1 MCEDSMNK
9 DFTKVIM
16 NPSRQRVIQLLI
28 RRGTATASQM
38 LEELQ
43 DIPQASLYRHLRI
56 LLEAN
61 CITVVEENKIR
72 GTIEK
77 TYGLVKEPIAE
88 DHKEELSGLIHAT
101 LLSLMGSFTHYF
113 EDEEAD
119 PIRDLLSLSTSTLLL
134 SDDELRELL
143 EEMGQII
150 NRVVD
155 NKPSKDRKERRLT
168 FILSPCEK
176 D

>member
-1 MCEDSMNK
+1 MNS

-16 NPSRQRVIQLLI
+16 NPIRQRVVQLLL
-28 RRGTATASQM
+28 RRGTATTSQM

-43 DIPQASLYRHLRI
+43 DIPQSSLYRHLRI
-56 LLEAN
+56 LLDAN

-77 TYGLVKEPIAE
+77 TYGIVKEQIGE
-88 DHKEELSGLIHAT
+88 YQKDEISGLIHST
-101 LLSLMGSFTHYF
+101 LLSLMGSFQNYF

-119 PIRDLLSLSTSTLLL
+119 PIKDILSLSTSTLLL
-134 SDDELRELL
+134 SDDELRDLL
-143 EEMGQII
+143 DEIGQII
-150 NRVVD
+150 NQVID
-155 NKPSKDRKERRLT
+155 NKPTKDRKERRLT

-176 D
+176 E

>member
-1 MCEDSMNK
+1 MCIEYMNK

-16 NPSRQRVIQLLI
+16 NPIRQRVIQLLI
-28 RRGTATASQM
+28 RRGRATTSQM

-77 TYGLVKEPIAE
+77 TYGLVKEPIGE
-88 DHKEELSGLIHAT
+88 YQKEEVSGLIHST
-101 LLSLMGSFTHYF
+101 LLSLMGSFKNYF

-119 PIRDLLSLSTSTLLL
+119 PIKDILSLSTSTLLL
-134 SDDELRELL
+134 SDDELRDLL
-143 EEMGQII
+143 DEIRQVLD
-150 NRVVD
+150 RVVD

-168 FILSPCEK
+168 VILSPCEK

>member
-1 MCEDSMNK
+1 MNK

-16 NPSRQRVIQLLI
+16 NPIRQRVIQLLM
-28 RRGTATASQM
+28 RRGTATTSQM

-77 TYGLVKEPIAE
+77 TYGLAKEPIE
-88 DHKEELSGLIHAT
+88 EYQKDELSSLVHST
-101 LLSLMGSFTHYF
+101 LLSLMGSFQHYF
-113 EDEEAD
+113 EDEKAD
-119 PIRDLLSLSTSTLLL
+119 PIKDILSLSTSTLLL

-143 EEMGQII
+143 SEIGQII
-150 NRVVD
+150 NKVAD

-168 FILSPCEK
+168 LILSPCEEE
-176 D
+176 

>member
-1 MCEDSMNK
+1 MNK

-16 NPSRQRVIQLLI
+16 NPIRQRVIQLLI
-28 RRGTATASQM
+28 RRGTATTSQM

-56 LLEAN
+56 LLEAE

-77 TYGLVKEPIAE
+77 TYGLAKEAYGGYQKDE
-88 DHKEELSGLIHAT
+88 VSGLIQST
-101 LLSLMGSFTHYF
+101 LLSLMGSFKHYF

-119 PIRDLLSLSTSTLLL
+119 PIKDILSLSTSTLLL
-134 SDDELRELL
+134 SDDELREILD
-143 EEMGQII
+143 EIGQII
-150 NRVVD
+150 KRGVD
-155 NKPSKDRKERRLT
+155 NKPSKDRKERRFT
-168 FILSPCEK
+168 FILSPCEEE
-176 D
+176 